1 MSALYFELLL
11 RLRTECQIWVSIF
24 INLVV
29 SYPQCSKSLSEPNLI
44 AVFVYSIALLDHRFS
59 PSTDIAGHTPV
70 KQSVQR
76 QIRATVLSLWKIEP
90 ETLEAIWPK
99 KEGLVH
105 VKWSV
110 LLIILHGSIPLFYKF
125 FNLACV
131 AENTYRFTLS
141 IRNRYFFNTLT
152 VRFTRHYDYC
162 TNVIQWA
169 SF

>member
-1 MSALYFELLL
+1 VPDLG
-11 RLRTECQIWVSIF
+11 
-24 INLVV
+24 INIYKPGC
-29 SYPQCSKSLSEPNLI
+29 SYPQCSKSLSEPNSI
-44 AVFVYSIALLDHRFS
+44 AVFVYSIVLLDHRFS
-59 PSTDIAGHTPV
+59 PSTDITGHTPV

-110 LLIILHGSIPLFYKF
+110 LLIISTGPILFF
-125 FNLACV
+125 FNACV
-131 AENTYRFTLS
+131 VENTYQCTPS
-141 IRNRYFFNTLT
+141 MRNRYFFNTLT
-152 VRFTRHYDYC
+152 ARFTQHYDYC
-162 TNVIQWA
+162 INVIQWA